1 MTSPRSLPRSIGAA
15 ELLRSVGLM
24 ADGPV
29 TWGRPVPTGKPGV
42 YLVEWP
48 ESRAEAP
55 VELTLVGKWIE
66 RLPTLRL
73 DGERP
78 SSRAVAARLHDFWLP
93 GQTVVYIGMTPASIG
108 GRVGAFYRTPL
119 GDRKPHAG
127 GQWLQVLR
135 GLDRARVWW
144 AVTDAP
150 EEYED
155 ALFSA
160 FAAAV
165 DASPAAAPRLPDRA
179 MVLPFANLQNA
190 TGVRKAHGLTGTL
203 EPRPAELPLPGTSVV
218 DFPEGTADGAIESA
232 RSRPLEARATQ
243 ARPPDARPPD
253 ARPRTAGTSGAQ
265 ADAAPA
271 AEAGAG
277 SADGPAPAPAA
288 VAPALKGPA
297 ARVDLVLLNDALQTI
312 ACRRLVRELTVSEA
326 VDELTARGFLRET
339 RAQPVSV
346 LRDLL
351 KQGLV
356 EGGVQDADRRWSIR
370 CVRQR

>member
-1 MTSPRSLPRSIGAA
+1 LTSPRQLPRSIGAA

-29 TWGRPVPTGKPGV
+29 TWGRPVPSGRPGV
-42 YLVEWP
+42 YIVEWP

-55 VELTLVGKWIE
+55 VELTLVGKWLE
-66 RLPTLRL
+66 RLPTIRL

-78 SSRAVAARLHDFWLP
+78 TSRAVAARLHDFWLP
-93 GQTVVYIGMTPASIG
+93 GQTVVYVGATPASIG
-108 GRVGAFYRTPL
+108 GRVGALYRTPL

-127 GQWLQVLR
+127 GQWLQTLR

-160 FAAAV
+160 FAGAV
-165 DASPAAAPRLPDRA
+165 DSSPEAAPRLPDRS
-179 MVLPFANLQNA
+179 VILPFANLQTA
-190 TGVRKAHGLTGTL
+190 TGARKAHGLTGTL
-203 EPRPAELPLPGTSVV
+203 EPRPAELPVPGTTVV
-218 DFPEGTADGAIESA
+218 DVPDGTADGAVESGLG
-232 RSRPLEARATQ
+232 RPLERRTTQTPPRPAVAPRAT
-243 ARPPDARPPD
+243 
-253 ARPRTAGTSGAQ
+253 
-265 ADAAPA
+265 APA
-271 AEAGAG
+271 SVSVAEDATAESEAGASAG
-277 SADGPAPAPAA
+277 SATSA
-288 VAPALKGPA
+288 ALKGPA

-326 VDELTARGFLRET
+326 VDELAARGFLRET

-351 KQGLV
+351 KQNLI

-370 CVRQR
+370 CVRAR

>member
-1 MTSPRSLPRSIGAA
+1 LTSPRSLPRSIGAA

-42 YLVEWP
+42 YVVEWP
-48 ESRAEAP
+48 DARAEAP
-55 VELTLVGKWIE
+55 VELTLVGKWLE
-66 RLPTLRL
+66 RLPAMRL

-93 GQTVVYIGMTPASIG
+93 GQVVVYVGGTSQSIG

-127 GQWLQVLR
+127 GQWLQTLR

-155 ALFSA
+155 ALLGA

-165 DASPAAAPRLPDRA
+165 DASPEAAPRLPDRSV
-179 MVLPFANLQNA
+179 VLPFANLQTA
-190 TGVRKAHGLTGTL
+190 TGARKPHGLTGTL
-203 EPRPAELPLPGTSVV
+203 EPRAAELPIPGTTIV
-218 DFPEGTADGAIESA
+218 DFPDGTADGAAESA
-232 RSRPLEARATQ
+232 QVRPLEARRNQPPARATVS
-243 ARPPDARPPD
+243 P
-253 ARPRTAGTSGAQ
+253 S
-265 ADAAPA
+265 PA
-271 AEAGAG
+271 AVDPGLNPAAIEAGAV
-277 SADGPAPAPAA
+277 PAA
-288 VAPALKGPA
+288 AVSAAVGPALKGPA
-297 ARVDLVLLNDALQTI
+297 ARVDLVLLNDALQAI

-370 CVRQR
+370 CVRAR